1 MAVVALNLIL
11 KVMSVISINEKE
23 ARFRMYFDQNYPKV
37 RAFAY
42 QLLKS
47 EEDAEDTAQDIFVKL
62 WERPDIWE
70 QHESMDSYLYAIVKN
85 HIYNFLRRK
94 TLEQDYLEIAAE
106 KMKLEELE
114 LPDPNDELT
123 YQDLK
128 ILIEMA
134 VEHMP
139 EQRKRIFRMS
149 RVQGLSH
156 QEIADQLGL
165 SVRTVEQHIYKA
177 LCDLKKILLF
187 LIFFPF

>member
-1 MAVVALNLIL
+1 
-11 KVMSVISINEKE
+11 MSVISINEKE
-23 ARFRMYFDQNYPKV
+23 ARFRMYFDKNYPKV

-94 TLEQDYLEIAAE
+94 NLEQDYLEIAAE